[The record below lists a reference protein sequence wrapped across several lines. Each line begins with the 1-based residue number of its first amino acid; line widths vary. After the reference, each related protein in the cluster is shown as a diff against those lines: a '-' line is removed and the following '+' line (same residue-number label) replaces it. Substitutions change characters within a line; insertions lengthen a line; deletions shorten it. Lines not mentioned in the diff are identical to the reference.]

1 MVAISKYDQANNNE
15 VDALIA
21 LLTVTDM
28 GDDRFTGGIKPDGI
42 GRVFGGQVIAQA
54 LMAAKNCVADER
66 VAHSL
71 HAYFMRPGAE
81 GCETRYQVARDY
93 DGGSFS
99 NRRVV
104 ARQNDKIILSMTAS
118 FHRPETGLSHRAA
131 MPEVPMPEA
140 LRSDA
145 EIRDELR
152 DRIPERFREF
162 FTRPRPLESRPVEQ
176 RNWLVGEKSAPS
188 QNTWFRLAKPI
199 GDDAALHRAI
209 LAYATDMS
217 LLSTGTLPH
226 GLSWLHNNV
235 FSTSLDHAIWFHEP
249 CRVDEWLLYACQS
262 PWTGGGR
269 SMNFGSIFTR
279 DGRLVASTAQEGLMR
294 EIKPADSA

>member
-1 MVAISKYDQANNNE
+1 VTNPDSDANHHE
-15 VDALIA
+15 VDALIT
-21 LLTVTDM
+21 LLNVREC
-28 GDDRFTGGIKPDGI
+28 GDDNFTGGIKPDGI

-54 LMAAKNCVADER
+54 LMAAQNSVAEDR
-66 VAHSL
+66 IAHSL

-81 GCETRYQVARDY
+81 GSETQYQVERDY

-104 ARQNDKIILSMTAS
+104 ARQNDKMILTLSAS
-118 FHRPETGLSHRAA
+118 FQRPETGLSHQAV
-131 MPEVPMPEA
+131 MPQVAMPEA

-145 EIRDELR
+145 EIRAELR
-152 DRIPERFREF
+152 DRIPERYQKI
-162 FTRPRPLESRPVEQ
+162 FTRPRPFESRPVEP

-199 GDDAALHRAI
+199 GDNAAMHRAI

-226 GLSWLHNNV
+226 GLSWMHDNV
-235 FSTSLDHAIWFHEP
+235 FSTSIDHAIWFHAP

-269 SMNFGSIFTR
+269 SMNFGSIFTH

-294 EIKPADSA
+294 EIKP

>member
-1 MVAISKYDQANNNE
+1 VTNPNENLNHRE
-15 VDALIA
+15 VDALIT
-21 LLTVTDM
+21 LLNVTRM
-28 GDDRFTGGIKPDGI
+28 SDDSYLGGIKPDGI

-54 LMAAKNCVADER
+54 LVAAQYSVAEDR
-66 VAHSL
+66 IAHSL

-81 GCETRYQVARDY
+81 GIETSYDVTRDY

-99 NRRVV
+99 NRRVI
-104 ARQNDKIILSMTAS
+104 ARQNDKAILTLSAS
-118 FHRPETGLSHRAA
+118 FQRSEIGLSHQTS
-131 MPEVPMPEA
+131 MPQVPMPED

-145 EIRDELR
+145 EIRAELR
-152 DRIPERFREF
+152 DRIPERYQKI
-162 FTRPRPLESRPVEQ
+162 FTRPRPFESRPVEP
-176 RNWLVGEKSAPS
+176 RNWLVGEKSAPI

-199 GDDAALHRAI
+199 DNDAAMHRAI
-209 LAYATDMS
+209 LAYATDMA

-226 GLSWLHNNV
+226 GVSWMHDNV

-269 SMNFGSIFTR
+269 SMNFGSVFTR
-279 DGRLVASTAQEGLMR
+279 DGRLIASTAQEGLMR
-294 EIKPADSA
+294 EIKRGGSA

>member
-1 MVAISKYDQANNNE
+1 MTKADYNPDHCE
-15 VDALIA
+15 VDALVA
-21 LLTVTDM
+21 LINVDKN
-28 GDDRFTGGIKPDGI
+28 GDDHFTGGIKPDGI

-54 LMAAKNCVADER
+54 LMAAQNSVAENR
-66 VAHSL
+66 IAHSL

-81 GCETRYQVARDY
+81 GSETQYEVARDY

-104 ARQNDKIILSMTAS
+104 ARQNDKVILTLSAS
-118 FHRPETGLSHRAA
+118 FQRAETGLSHQAI
-131 MPEVPMPEA
+131 MPQVAMPEA
-140 LRSDA
+140 LRSDS
-145 EIRDELR
+145 EIREELR
-152 DRIPERFREF
+152 DRIPKRYQRI
-162 FTRPRPLESRPVEQ
+162 FTRPRPFESRPVEP
-176 RNWLVGEKSAPS
+176 RNWLIGEKSAPH
-188 QNTWFRLAKPI
+188 QHTWFRLTKPI
-199 GDDAALHRAI
+199 GDNAAMHRAI

-226 GLSWLHNNV
+226 GLSWMHDNV
-235 FSTSLDHAIWFHEP
+235 FSTSLDHAIWFHAP

-279 DGRLVASTAQEGLMR
+279 DGTLVASTAQEGLMR
-294 EIKPADSA
+294 EIKA

>member
-1 MVAISKYDQANNNE
+1 VINPDSDANHHE
-15 VDALIA
+15 VDALIT
-21 LLTVTDM
+21 LLNVSER
-28 GDDRFTGGIKPDGI
+28 GDDNFTGGIKPDGI

-54 LMAAKNCVADER
+54 LMAAQNSVAEDR

-81 GCETRYQVARDY
+81 GSETQYQVERDY

-104 ARQNDKIILSMTAS
+104 ARQNDKMILTLSAS
-118 FHRPETGLSHRAA
+118 FQRPETGLSHQAV
-131 MPEVPMPEA
+131 MPQVAMPEA

-145 EIRDELR
+145 EIRAELR
-152 DRIPERFREF
+152 DRIPERYQKI
-162 FTRPRPLESRPVEQ
+162 FTRPRPFESRPVEP

-188 QNTWFRLAKPI
+188 QNTWFRLTKPI
-199 GDDAALHRAI
+199 GDNAAMHRAI

-226 GLSWLHNNV
+226 GLSWMHDNV
-235 FSTSLDHAIWFHEP
+235 FSTSIDHAIWFHAP
-249 CRVDEWLLYACQS
+249 CRVDEWLLYGCQS

-294 EIKPADSA
+294 EIKP

>member
-1 MVAISKYDQANNNE
+1 MTKADYNPNYRE

-21 LLTVTDM
+21 LLTVTAV
-28 GDDRFTGGIKPDGI
+28 GDDSYLGGIKPDGI

-54 LMAAKNCVADER
+54 LMAAQNSVAEDR
-66 VAHSL
+66 IAHSL

-81 GCETRYQVARDY
+81 GSETQYQVERDY

-104 ARQNDKIILSMTAS
+104 ARQNDKVILTLSAS
-118 FHRPETGLSHRAA
+118 FQRPETGLSHQAV
-131 MPEVPMPEA
+131 MPQVAMPEA

-145 EIRDELR
+145 EIRAELR
-152 DRIPERFREF
+152 DRIPERYQRI
-162 FTRPRPLESRPVEQ
+162 FTRPRPFESRPVEP
-176 RNWLVGEKSAPS
+176 RNWLVGEKSVPS

-199 GDDAALHRAI
+199 GDDATMHRAI

-226 GLSWLHNNV
+226 GLSWMHDNV
-235 FSTSLDHAIWFHEP
+235 FSTSLDHAIWFHAP
-249 CRVDEWLLYACQS
+249 CQVDDWLLYACQS

-279 DGRLVASTAQEGLMR
+279 DGTLVASTAQEGLMR

>member
-1 MVAISKYDQANNNE
+1 MTNPENDANHRE

-21 LLTVTDM
+21 LLSVTKA
-28 GDDRFTGGIKPDGI
+28 GDDRFIGGIKPDGI

-54 LMAAKNCVADER
+54 LMAAQRSVDEDR
-66 VAHSL
+66 IAHSL

-81 GCETRYQVARDY
+81 GSETQYHVERDY

-104 ARQNDKIILSMTAS
+104 AQQNDKTILTLSAS
-118 FHRPETGLSHRAA
+118 FQRPETGLSHRATMPAVA
-131 MPEVPMPEA
+131 MPET

-145 EIRDELR
+145 EIRAELR
-152 DRIPERFREF
+152 DWIPERFRAM
-162 FTRPRPLESRPVEQ
+162 FTRPRPFESRPVEP

-199 GDDAALHRAI
+199 GDDAAMHRAI

-226 GLSWLHNNV
+226 GLSWMHGTV
-235 FSTSLDHAIWFHEP
+235 FATSLDHAIWFHEP

-279 DGRLVASTAQEGLMR
+279 DGRLIASTAQEGLMR

>member
-1 MVAISKYDQANNNE
+1 VTNPDCDANHHE
-15 VDALIA
+15 VDSLIT
-21 LLTVTDM
+21 LLSVGET
-28 GDDRFTGGIKPDGI
+28 GDDLFTGGVKPDGI

-54 LMAAKNCVADER
+54 LMAAQNSVAEDR
-66 VAHSL
+66 IAHSL

-81 GCETRYQVARDY
+81 GSETQYQVERDY

-99 NRRVV
+99 NRRVL
-104 ARQNDKIILSMTAS
+104 ARQNDKVILTLSAS
-118 FHRPETGLSHRAA
+118 FQRPETGLSHQAI
-131 MPEVPMPEA
+131 MPQVAVPEA
-140 LRSDA
+140 LRSDS
-145 EIRDELR
+145 EIRAELR
-152 DRIPERFREF
+152 DRIPERYQKI
-162 FTRPRPLESRPVEQ
+162 FTRPRPFESRPVEQ

-188 QNTWFRLAKPI
+188 QHTWFRLAKPI
-199 GDDAALHRAI
+199 GDDAAMHRAI

-226 GLSWLHNNV
+226 GLSWMHNNV
-235 FSTSLDHAIWFHEP
+235 FSTSIDHAIWFHEP

-294 EIKPADSA
+294 EIKPTDSA

>member
-1 MVAISKYDQANNNE
+1 VTNPNSDANQHE

-21 LLTVTDM
+21 LLTVSET
-28 GDDRFTGGIKPDGI
+28 GDDLFTGGIKPDGI

-54 LMAAKNCVADER
+54 LMAAQNSVAEDR
-66 VAHSL
+66 IAHSL

-81 GCETRYQVARDY
+81 GCETQYQVERDY
-93 DGGSFS
+93 DGGSFT

-104 ARQNDKIILSMTAS
+104 ARQNEKVILTLSAS
-118 FHRPETGLSHRAA
+118 FQRPETGLTHQAV
-131 MPEVPMPEA
+131 MPQVAMPEA

-145 EIRDELR
+145 EIRAELR
-152 DRIPERFREF
+152 DRIPERYQKI
-162 FTRPRPLESRPVEQ
+162 FTRPRPFESRPVEP

-199 GDDAALHRAI
+199 GDDAAMHRAI

-226 GLSWLHNNV
+226 GLSWMHDNV

-279 DGRLVASTAQEGLMR
+279 EGRLVASTAQEGLMR
-294 EIKPADSA
+294 EIKPTDSA

>member
-1 MVAISKYDQANNNE
+1 MTNPENDANCRE

-21 LLTVTDM
+21 LLTVADT
-28 GDDRFTGGIKPDGI
+28 GDDHFIGGIKPDGI

-54 LMAAKNCVADER
+54 LMAAQNSVAQDR
-66 VAHSL
+66 IAHSL

-81 GCETRYQVARDY
+81 GSETRYHVDRDY

-104 ARQNDKIILSMTAS
+104 ARQNDTVILTLSAS
-118 FHRPETGLSHRAA
+118 FQRPETGLSHQTV
-131 MPEVPMPEA
+131 MPQVAMPEA
-140 LRSDA
+140 LRNDS
-145 EIRDELR
+145 EIRAELR
-152 DRIPERFREF
+152 DRIPERYQKI
-162 FTRPRPLESRPVEQ
+162 FTRPRPFESRPVEP

-199 GDDAALHRAI
+199 GDDPAMHRAI
-209 LAYATDMS
+209 LAYASDMS

-226 GLSWLHNNV
+226 GLSWMHNNV

-294 EIKPADSA
+294 EIKPADSV

>member
-1 MVAISKYDQANNNE
+1 MTESEYTANHHE

-21 LLTVTDM
+21 LLSVTEV
-28 GDDRFTGGIKPDGI
+28 GDDSYLGGIKPDGI
-42 GRVFGGQVIAQA
+42 VRVFGGQVIAQA
-54 LMAAKNCVADER
+54 LMAAQNSVAKDR
-66 VAHSL
+66 IAHSL

-81 GCETRYQVARDY
+81 GSETHYQIARDY

-104 ARQNDKIILSMTAS
+104 ARQNNENILTLSAS
-118 FHRPETGLSHRAA
+118 FQRPETGLSHQAA
-131 MPEVPMPEA
+131 MPQVAMPEA

-145 EIRDELR
+145 EIRAELR
-152 DRIPERFREF
+152 DQIPVRFQKI
-162 FTRPRPLESRPVEQ
+162 FTRPRPFESRPVEP
-176 RNWLVGEKSAPS
+176 RNWLVSEKSAPY
-188 QNTWFRLAKPI
+188 QHTWFRLAKPI
-199 GDDAALHRAI
+199 DDDAAMHRAI

-226 GLSWLHNNV
+226 GLSWMHENV
-235 FSTSLDHAIWFHEP
+235 FSTSLDHAIWFHAP
-249 CRVDEWLLYACQS
+249 CRVDEWLLYSCKS

-279 DGRLVASTAQEGLMR
+279 SGELVASTAQEGLMR
-294 EIKPADSA
+294 QIKPADSA

>member
-1 MVAISKYDQANNNE
+1 VTEPNPDHANHKE

-21 LLTVTDM
+21 LLTVTDT
-28 GDDRFTGGIKPDGI
+28 GDDRFIGGIKPDGI

-54 LMAAKNCVADER
+54 LMAAQNCVAEDR
-66 VAHSL
+66 IAHSL

-81 GCETRYQVARDY
+81 GAETEYQVARDY

-99 NRRVV
+99 NRRV
-104 ARQNDKIILSMTAS
+104 AACQDGKTILSLTAS
-118 FHRPETGLSHRAA
+118 FQRSEIGLSHQTT
-131 MPEVPMPEA
+131 MPDVPMPEA
-140 LRSDA
+140 LKTDA
-145 EIRDELR
+145 QIRAELR
-152 DRIPERFREF
+152 DRIPERFRKI
-162 FTRPRPLESRPVEQ
+162 FTRPRPFESRPVEQ
-176 RNWLVGEKSAPS
+176 RNWLVGEKSAPV

-199 GDDAALHRAI
+199 GDDPAMHRAI
-209 LAYATDMS
+209 LAYATDMA

-226 GLSWLHNNV
+226 GLSWMHGNV
-235 FSTSLDHAIWFHEP
+235 LAASIDHAVWFHEP

-262 PWTGGGR
+262 PWTGSGR

-294 EIKPADSA
+294 EIKPTDSA

>member
-1 MVAISKYDQANNNE
+1 MTKADYNPNHRE

-21 LLTVTDM
+21 LLTVTAI
-28 GDDRFTGGIKPDGI
+28 GDDSYLGGIKPDGI

-54 LMAAKNCVADER
+54 LMAAQNSVAEDR
-66 VAHSL
+66 IAHSL

-81 GCETRYQVARDY
+81 GSDTQYQVERDY

-104 ARQNDKIILSMTAS
+104 ARQNDKVILTLSAS
-118 FHRPETGLSHRAA
+118 FQRAETGLSHQAI
-131 MPEVPMPEA
+131 MPQVAMPEA

-145 EIRDELR
+145 EIRAELR
-152 DRIPERFREF
+152 DRIPERYQRI
-162 FTRPRPLESRPVEQ
+162 FTRPRPFESRPVEP

-199 GDDAALHRAI
+199 GDDAAMHRAI

-226 GLSWLHNNV
+226 GLSWMHDNV
-235 FSTSLDHAIWFHEP
+235 FSTSLDHAIWFHTP
-249 CRVDEWLLYACQS
+249 CRVDDWLLYACQS

-279 DGRLVASTAQEGLMR
+279 DGTLVASTAQEGLMR

>member
-1 MVAISKYDQANNNE
+1 MKSEYDTNHNE
-15 VDALIA
+15 VDALIT
-21 LLTVTDM
+21 LLTVAKATD
-28 GDDRFTGGIKPDGI
+28 DDCFTGGIKPDGI

-54 LMAAKNCVADER
+54 LMAAQSSVAEDR
-66 VAHSL
+66 IAHSL

-81 GCETRYQVARDY
+81 GSETQYHVTRDY

-104 ARQNDKIILSMTAS
+104 AQQNDKTILTLSAS
-118 FHRPETGLSHRAA
+118 FQRPEIGLSHQAVMPQVA
-131 MPEVPMPEA
+131 MPED

-145 EIRDELR
+145 EIRAELR
-152 DRIPERFREF
+152 DRVPERFRTM
-162 FTRPRPLESRPVEQ
+162 FTRPRPFESRPVEP
-176 RNWLVGEKSAPS
+176 RNWLAGEKSAPI

-199 GDDAALHRAI
+199 GDDAAMHRAI
-209 LAYATDMS
+209 LAYATDMA

-226 GLSWLHNNV
+226 GLSWMHGTV
-235 FSTSLDHAIWFHEP
+235 FATSIDHAIWFHAP

-294 EIKPADSA
+294 EIKPNDSA

>member
-1 MVAISKYDQANNNE
+1 VTNPDSDANHHE
-15 VDALIA
+15 VDSLIT
-21 LLTVTDM
+21 LLSVGET
-28 GDDRFTGGIKPDGI
+28 GDDLFTGGVKPDGI

-54 LMAAKNCVADER
+54 LMAAQNSVAEDR
-66 VAHSL
+66 IAHSL

-81 GCETRYQVARDY
+81 QTEIAYQVERDY

-99 NRRVV
+99 NRHVI
-104 ARQNDKIILSMTAS
+104 AQQNNKTILSLTAS
-118 FHRPETGLSHRAA
+118 FQRPEVGLTHQAI
-131 MPEVPMPEA
+131 MPDVAMPEA

-145 EIRDELR
+145 EIREELR
-152 DRIPERFREF
+152 DRIPERYRAF
-162 FTRPRPLESRPVEQ
+162 FTRPRPFESRPVEQ
-176 RNWLVGEKSAPS
+176 RNWLVGEKSAPA

-199 GDDAALHRAI
+199 GDDAAMHRAI

-226 GLSWLHNNV
+226 GLSWMHNNV
-235 FSTSLDHAIWFHEP
+235 FSTSIDHAIWFHEP
-249 CRVDEWLLYACQS
+249 CRVDEWLLYVCQS

>member
-1 MVAISKYDQANNNE
+1 VTRSDHHQSNHSE
-15 VDALIA
+15 VDVLIA
-21 LLTVTDM
+21 LLSVTDSE
-28 GDDRFTGGIKPDGI
+28 DDRFIGGIKFDGI

-54 LMAAKNCVADER
+54 LMAAQRSVAEDR
-66 VAHSL
+66 IAHSL

-81 GCETRYQVARDY
+81 QTETAYQVVREY

-104 ARQNDKIILSMTAS
+104 ALQNDKTILTLTAS
-118 FHRPETGLSHRAA
+118 FQRPETGLTHHAVMPQVA
-131 MPEVPMPEA
+131 MPED

-145 EIRDELR
+145 EIRAELR
-152 DRIPERFREF
+152 DRIPERYREF
-162 FTRPRPLESRPVEQ
+162 FTRPRPFESCPVEP
-176 RNWLVGEKSAPS
+176 RNWLIGEKSAPA

-199 GDDAALHRAI
+199 GDDAAMHQAI

-226 GLSWLHNNV
+226 GLSWMQNNV
-235 FSTSLDHAIWFHEP
+235 FSTSIDHAVWFHEP
-249 CRVDEWLLYACQS
+249 CRVDDWLLYACQS

-294 EIKPADSA
+294 EIKPNGSA

>member
-1 MVAISKYDQANNNE
+1 VTEINPDHANHNE

-21 LLTVTDM
+21 LLTVTNK
-28 GDDRFTGGIKPDGI
+28 GNGRFIGGIKPDGI

-54 LMAAKNCVADER
+54 LVAAQSCVDKDR
-66 VAHSL
+66 IAHSL

-81 GCETRYQVARDY
+81 GTETEYQVAPDY

-99 NRRVV
+99 NRRV
-104 ARQNDKIILSMTAS
+104 AACQDGKTILSLTAS
-118 FHRPETGLSHRAA
+118 FQRPETGLSHQAV
-131 MPEVPMPEA
+131 MPDVPMPEA
-140 LRSDA
+140 LKTDA
-145 EIRDELR
+145 QIRAELR
-152 DRIPERFREF
+152 DQIPERFRKMF
-162 FTRPRPLESRPVEQ
+162 MRPRPFESRPVET
-176 RNWLVGEKSAPS
+176 RNWVGCEKAAPV

-199 GDDAALHRAI
+199 DEDPAMHQAI
-209 LAYATDMS
+209 LAYATDMA

-226 GLSWLHNNV
+226 GLSWMQGTV
-235 FSTSLDHAIWFHEP
+235 FATSIDHAIWFHAP

-269 SMNFGSIFTR
+269 SMNFGSIFTL

>member
-1 MVAISKYDQANNNE
+1 MTRSDHHQSNHSE

-21 LLTVTDM
+21 LLSVTDSE
-28 GDDRFTGGIKPDGI
+28 DDRFIGGIKFDGI

-54 LMAAKNCVADER
+54 LMAAQSSVAEDR
-66 VAHSL
+66 IAHSL

-81 GCETRYQVARDY
+81 QTETAYQVVREY

-104 ARQNDKIILSMTAS
+104 ALQNDKTILTLTAS
-118 FHRPETGLSHRAA
+118 FQRPETGLTHQAVMPQVA
-131 MPEVPMPEA
+131 MPED

-145 EIRDELR
+145 EIRAELR
-152 DRIPERFREF
+152 DRIPERYREF
-162 FTRPRPLESRPVEQ
+162 FTRPRPFESRPVEP
-176 RNWLVGEKSAPS
+176 RNWLIGEKSAPA
-188 QNTWFRLAKPI
+188 QNTWFRLAKSI
-199 GDDAALHRAI
+199 SNDAAMHRAI

-226 GLSWLHNNV
+226 GLSWIHNNV
-235 FSTSLDHAIWFHEP
+235 FSTSIDHAVWFHEP
-249 CRVDEWLLYACQS
+249 CRVDDWLLYACQS

-294 EIKPADSA
+294 EIKPTDSA

>member
-1 MVAISKYDQANNNE
+1 VTNPDSDANHRE
-15 VDALIA
+15 VDALIT
-21 LLTVTDM
+21 LLTVSEPSNDC
-28 GDDRFTGGIKPDGI
+28 FTGGIKPDGI

-54 LMAAKNCVADER
+54 LMAAQRSVAEDR
-66 VAHSL
+66 MAHSL

-81 GCETRYQVARDY
+81 GSETQYQVERDY

-104 ARQNDKIILSMTAS
+104 ARQNNKVILTLSAS
-118 FHRPETGLSHRAA
+118 FQRPETGLSHQAVMPQVA
-131 MPEVPMPEA
+131 MPEV

-145 EIRDELR
+145 EIRAELR
-152 DRIPERFREF
+152 DRIPERYQRI
-162 FTRPRPLESRPVEQ
+162 FTRPRPFESRPVEP

-199 GDDAALHRAI
+199 GDDAAMHRAI

-226 GLSWLHNNV
+226 GLSWMHDNV

>member
-1 MVAISKYDQANNNE
+1 VTKSEYDANHSE

-21 LLTVTDM
+21 LLTVTDT
-28 GDDRFTGGIKPDGI
+28 GGDRFIGGIKPDGI

-54 LMAAKNCVADER
+54 LMAAQNSVAEDR
-66 VAHSL
+66 IAHSL

-81 GCETRYQVARDY
+81 GSETNYQVAREY

-104 ARQNDKIILSMTAS
+104 ALQNEKTILTLTAS
-118 FHRPETGLSHRAA
+118 FQRPEIGLSHQAVMPDVA
-131 MPEVPMPEA
+131 MPED
-140 LRSDA
+140 LRTDA

-152 DRIPERFREF
+152 DRIPERFREM
-162 FTRPRPLESRPVEQ
+162 FTRPRPFESRPVEP
-176 RNWLVGEKSAPS
+176 RNWLGGEKSAPNQS
-188 QNTWFRLAKPI
+188 MWFRLAKPI
-199 GDDAALHRAI
+199 GDDAAMHRAI
-209 LAYATDMS
+209 LAYATDMA

-226 GLSWLHNNV
+226 GLSWMHGTV
-235 FSTSLDHAIWFHEP
+235 FATSIDHAVWFHAP
-249 CRVDEWLLYACQS
+249 CRVDEWLLYTCQS